1 MEISK
6 TSAFEIWEPFSIRPQ
21 IFSII
26 IVFLILSLIILYYFI
41 YMKKLKPNQ
50 PIKGFAFFIFNI
62 INFFKVLVFEITGK
76 KFIKFTPYIVTLFSY
91 IVLSNLLSLI
101 GLENPTSTTSVTFLL
116 GIITV
121 FGSIFTALRYQKSRF
136 FLKFMF
142 KFTLVNKKTK
152 KETIVPYMFNP
163 YGLVEYFAQLLSI
176 SFRLW
181 GNIFAGALIISLF
194 YGIPMVIF
202 QKNPLILE
210 AGPEIL
216 ISSLFAVPIHAFLDL
231 LVAVIQA
238 FVFVVLTLSYWGNEI
253 PDASIDNKLIGQY
266 TDDLQI
272 GFDELEGNQIKVKLK
287 NKELI

>member
-1 MEISK
+1 
-6 TSAFEIWEPFSIRPQ
+6 
-21 IFSII
+21 
-26 IVFLILSLIILYYFI
+26 
-41 YMKKLKPNQ
+41 
-50 PIKGFAFFIFNI
+50 
-62 INFFKVLVFEITGK
+62 
-76 KFIKFTPYIVTLFSY
+76 
-91 IVLSNLLSLI
+91 
-101 GLENPTSTTSVTFLL
+101 
-116 GIITV
+116 
-121 FGSIFTALRYQKSRF
+121 
-136 FLKFMF
+136 MF

-152 KETIVPYMFNP
+152 KETVIPYMFNP